1 MNEILS
7 QEELAERVA
16 IVKRFRALLEK
27 QRSRFQEYLR
37 ILEMQEDEI
46 GGQNA
51 DALLA
56 HSELENQIVEGIDSL
71 QKVIVPMRK
80 LYLGVKSSA
89 STYSP
94 ADIVPI
100 EKLQSDLANL
110 QTQVIAQNE
119 RNRELIKVQMGEIRE
134 QIVTLK
140 NPYRSR
146 QSIYADVDSG
156 NFIQVEA

>member
-80 LYLGVKSSA
+80 LYLDVKSSA

-100 EKLQSDLANL
+100 ENSAERKKPRADKGPDGRDSRTDCHPEKSLPL
-110 QTQVIAQNE
+110 QTVNLCGRGFGKLHTGRGL
-119 RNRELIKVQMGEIRE
+119 RNR
-134 QIVTLK
+134 
-140 NPYRSR
+140 
-146 QSIYADVDSG
+146 
-156 NFIQVEA
+156 